1 MLVKQSGC
9 LSLCLPVCLLYI
21 LFTYCVFALVKSYS
35 VFEFLALPSGRHYFV
50 VVFNVQPFLRIG
62 EVTPLCFC
70 SCEIGSWFPKIAHH
84 KCGGGQETL
93 KGPKNIN
100 KKISPVLSLTSNSKT
115 EHHEWKG
122 LKVECFFL
130 SWVFCLNFKDV
141 FFLFHS
147 DFLCSLFSICPN
159 RWRPW

>member
-1 MLVKQSGC
+1 MYRQIQSAELLSLLICVWGSSVNESDSTIYSVWSEPPGTCQSVLFPAHIQIPMLVKQSGC

-93 KGPKNIN
+93 KGPKKIN
-100 KKISPVLSLTSNSKT
+100 KKISPVLSLT
-115 EHHEWKG
+115 
-122 LKVECFFL
+122 
-130 SWVFCLNFKDV
+130 
-141 FFLFHS
+141 
-147 DFLCSLFSICPN
+147 
-159 RWRPW
+159 